1 MHRRSGAR
9 SPRKWIMAR
18 LRHKRAPPQGGNLP
32 VCEKSIIFAAEK
44 NQYLSIY
51 MKFNVS
57 GKALQQ
63 QLQAVS
69 KVINSKNALSI
80 LDNFLFTVA
89 GDTLTITGSDQEN
102 SFVATLDIMEAE
114 GEGSIAIL
122 ARRLLDI
129 FKEVANQPVTF
140 YINEE
145 TLEIDIKFLTG
156 HFNFTG
162 ISAAE
167 FPVQEAM
174 DADAESIDVPASMI
188 GAGLDAT
195 LFAVATD
202 TIRPAMT
209 GVYFDIHPEDIT
221 FVASDTHKLVR
232 YINTVAAPGITRDFI
247 LPAKPAAIIR
257 ALTGKDDALINI
269 QMDSKKAVFRFGNYA
284 LTSKYILGKFPN
296 YNRVIPADNA
306 FTLTVDR
313 ASLLN
318 AMRRVSLFASQA
330 SGLVRLNIQPG
341 EVMLSAQDLDYAT
354 SAEERVACE
363 YEGNPMIIGFN
374 AQYIIE
380 LLQNLK
386 ADVVV
391 VRLADPSRP
400 GLFVP
405 QEEGAGAETVML
417 LMPMQVVE

>member
-1 MHRRSGAR
+1 
-9 SPRKWIMAR
+9 
-18 LRHKRAPPQGGNLP
+18 
-32 VCEKSIIFAAEK
+32 
-44 NQYLSIY
+44 

-80 LDNFLFTVA
+80 LDNFLLTVK
-89 GDTLTITGSDQEN
+89 GNELTITGSDQEN
-102 SFVATLDIMEAE
+102 TFVATVEIMEVE

-167 FPVQEAM
+167 FPLQESM
-174 DADAESIDVPASMI
+174 EPDTVEIKVPTSMI
-188 GAGLDAT
+188 LAGLETT

-209 GVYFDIHPEDIT
+209 GVYFDIHPADIT
-221 FVASDTHKLVR
+221 FVSSDTHKLVR
-232 YINTVAAPGITRDFI
+232 YINTEAAPGIERNFI
-247 LPAKPAAIIR
+247 LPAKPASILRSLIS
-257 ALTGKDDALINI
+257 KDDPEMTI
-269 QMDSKKAVFRFGNYA
+269 QMDSKKAIFRFGQYS
-284 LTSKYILGKFPN
+284 LTSKYILGRFPS
-296 YNRVIPADNA
+296 YDRVIPKDNP
-306 FTLTVDR
+306 FVLTVDR
-313 ASLLN
+313 VSLLN
-318 AMRRVSLFASQA
+318 AMRRVAIFASQA

-341 EVMLSAQDLDYAT
+341 EVMLSGQDLDYAT
-354 SAEERVACE
+354 SAEERVSCE
-363 YEGNPMIIGFN
+363 YEGNSMVIGFN
-374 AQYIIE
+374 AQYLIE

-386 ADVVV
+386 GDVVLV
-391 VRLADPSRP
+391 KLMDPQRP

-405 QEEGAGAETVML
+405 QEEAAGGNTVML
-417 LMPMQVVE
+417 LMPMQVIE

>member
-1 MHRRSGAR
+1 
-9 SPRKWIMAR
+9 
-18 LRHKRAPPQGGNLP
+18 
-32 VCEKSIIFAAEK
+32 
-44 NQYLSIY
+44 

-80 LDNFLFTVA
+80 LDNFLLTVK
-89 GDTLTITGSDQEN
+89 GNELTITGSDQEN
-102 SFVATLDIMEAE
+102 TFVATVEIMEVE

-167 FPVQEAM
+167 FPLQESM
-174 DADAESIDVPASMI
+174 EPDTVEIKVPTSMI
-188 GAGLDAT
+188 LAGLETT

-209 GVYFDIHPEDIT
+209 GVYFDIHPADIT
-221 FVASDTHKLVR
+221 FVSSDTHKLVR
-232 YINTVAAPGITRDFI
+232 YINTEAAPGIERNFI
-247 LPAKPAAIIR
+247 LPAKPASILRSLIS
-257 ALTGKDDALINI
+257 KDDPEMTI
-269 QMDSKKAVFRFGNYA
+269 QMDSKKAIFRFGQYS
-284 LTSKYILGKFPN
+284 LTSKYILGRFPS
-296 YNRVIPADNA
+296 YDRVIPKDNP
-306 FTLTVDR
+306 FVLTVDR
-313 ASLLN
+313 VSLLN
-318 AMRRVSLFASQA
+318 AMRRVAIFASQA

-341 EVMLSAQDLDYAT
+341 EVMLSGQDLDYAT
-354 SAEERVACE
+354 SAEERVSCE
-363 YEGNPMIIGFN
+363 YEGNSMVIGFN
-374 AQYIIE
+374 AQYLIE

-386 ADVVV
+386 GDVVLV
-391 VRLADPSRP
+391 KLIDPQRP

-405 QEEGAGAETVML
+405 QEEAAGGNTVML
-417 LMPMQVVE
+417 LMPMQVIE